1 MQESALKNLEIC
13 VILNIIAAVCG
24 FLKDLLSLLQ
34 LTPGLYEFK
43 VIVDGQN
50 AHGEGYVNVTVKPGM
65 FPSPSPVS
73 IAPSAGF
80 SRRWRF
86 NFKGLKFS
94 FLFGNMFT
102 YRAIASSV
110 E

>member
-65 FPSPSPVS
+65 FPSPSPAWPLRSLECPLLV
-73 IAPSAGF
+73 
-80 SRRWRF
+80 
-86 NFKGLKFS
+86 LKA
-94 FLFGNMFT
+94 
-102 YRAIASSV
+102 RATGPEAWEGSWL
-110 E
+110 